1 MLVEEAELLPCVAIH
16 GWSGALRLPWTM
28 KPCLIWAL
36 VRAELLDG
44 YSCSS
49 LWMSMKYE
57 DEATHS
63 LLQQLLLFLPPAL
76 QSWLSTPG
84 LPLCL
89 RPGVEV
95 CRMGLPTAQLNL
107 STSSGCFL

>member
-1 MLVEEAELLPCVAIH
+1 MLVKEAELLPCVAIH

-76 QSWLSTPG
+76 QSRLSTRASPPHN
-84 LPLCL
+84 LTYL
-89 RPGVEV
+89 RLRAAFSDSFVA
-95 CRMGLPTAQLNL
+95 CFFA
-107 STSSGCFL
+107 ST